1 MLLFNYFHKSRLYYG
16 LPAFIDQTSV
26 INRVYRSILYNIKIL
41 LKLPLRTNN
50 NKLRT
55 ALGIPDIRIYLYA
68 RLQKLKFKYEMN
80 FNERLTFYD
89 NIKVSDNIIDNL
101 NEIGENIA
109 ININFIKRLN
119 DRIYNWYVDGDH
131 LLLRFIL
138 GRGAFRNDI
147 NDKCILCKNSDNSQE
162 HVVNECAKT
171 KKLRTKLIKELN
183 DLDNAT
189 KNKTLL
195 DSIFYWY
202 YSKDLQAKKSD
213 NKGIRLI
220 KKYVFKIYK
229 LMKETLKE
237 ASSEDEQDA

>member
-26 INRVYRSILYNIKIL
+26 INRVYRSILYNIKML

-68 RLQKLKFKYEMN
+68 RLQKLKYKYEMN

-101 NEIGENIA
+101 NEIGENIT

-119 DRIYNWYVDGDH
+119 DRIYNQYVDGEY

-147 NDKCILCKNSDNSQE
+147 NEKCILCKNSDNSQE
-162 HVVNECAKT
+162 HVINECAKT
-171 KKLRTKLIKELN
+171 EKLRAKLIKELN

-202 YSKDLQAKKSD
+202 YSKDLHAKKV
-213 NKGIRLI
+213 II
-220 KKYVFKIYK
+220 KV
-229 LMKETLKE
+229 
-237 ASSEDEQDA
+237 